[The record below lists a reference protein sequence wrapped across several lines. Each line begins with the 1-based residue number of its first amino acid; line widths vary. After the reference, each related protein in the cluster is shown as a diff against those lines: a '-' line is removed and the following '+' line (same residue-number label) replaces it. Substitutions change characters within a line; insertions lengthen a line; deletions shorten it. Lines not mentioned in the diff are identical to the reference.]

1 MLLPNLSEQIVRQ
14 AVREFAGSL
23 LEARGRYLE
32 ELEDFY
38 IGGPDMAE
46 HIRRFEGET
55 DRDLLERRARFQYPN
70 YVAKLANVLIDSSY
84 GAPIKRT
91 LRDASDGQQKTFDD
105 VLQWNAITQR
115 QLEIGQS
122 IVTLGD
128 AWACV
133 AFREQAKTVGVLPVY
148 PGHIVHVAYDPDNP
162 RRIVELVER
171 RMDDGNPDP
180 TTGKAPVLGYWFWTV
195 EEFCFAAQDGRYITP
210 PQRNSYRTVPY
221 VRWIGE
227 PVIGERT
234 GYSYIRDLIP
244 LAKALINRL
253 SELDQLVIDQ
263 TFSTL
268 VTAGHEKPTFNA
280 GTKRW
285 VGLPQGGTAN
295 YITPDPRIEAVEA
308 AVDGIIQRMC
318 ETVGV
323 PRSLLQGGIASS
335 GRQLELE
342 MWQLVQRVQ
351 RIRSINID
359 SERELCRLVCLVGA
373 THRLGLPPSPDVEVE
388 FDSQILPTDR
398 QVERQEDRA
407 DVDNIPPLMTREDYV
422 RKYRSGLN
430 TDEAVRGYIVLLDAQ
445 DRDEPGA
452 RKPGTDADVPTP
464 PPPVPPED
472 EEPSVPPPDSGK
484 SGYEQMGGGGGP

>member
-1 MLLPNLSEQIVRQ
+1 MLLPNLSEQVIRR
-14 AVREFAGSL
+14 AVAEYRAEL
-23 LEARGRYLE
+23 LSQRGRYLE

-38 IGGPDMAE
+38 IGGSDMSE
-46 HIRRFEGET
+46 HIRRFEGEEQ
-55 DRDLLERRARFQYPN
+55 RDLNERRARFQYPN
-70 YVAKLANVLIDSSY
+70 YVAKLANVLIDSAY
-84 GAPIKRT
+84 GAPIKRKI
-91 LRDASDGQQKTFDD
+91 RNASEAQQKQFDAI
-105 VLQWNAITQR
+105 LEWNSATQM
-115 QLEIGQS
+115 QLEVGQS

-133 AFREQAKTVGVLPVY
+133 AFREIAKTVGILPVY
-148 PGHIVHVAYDPDNP
+148 PGHIVHVAYDPENP
-162 RRIVELVER
+162 RQIVQLVER

-180 TTGKAPVLGYWFWTV
+180 STGKAPILGYWFWTV
-195 EEFCFAAQDGRYITP
+195 DEFAFVDQEGAYITP
-210 PQRNSYRTVPY
+210 PQRNAYRAIPY

-234 GYSYIRDLIP
+234 GLSYIRDLIP

-268 VTAGHEKPTFNA
+268 VTAGHEKPTFGT

-285 VGLPQGGTAN
+285 VGLQQGGTAE

-323 PRSLLQGGIASS
+323 PRSLLNGGIASS

-351 RIRSINID
+351 RIRSVNLET
-359 SERELCRLVCLVGA
+359 ERDLVRMVCLVGA
-373 THRLGLPPSPDVEVE
+373 THKLGLPVDPDVEVE

-398 QVERQEDRA
+398 QTERTA
-407 DVDNIPPLMTREDYV
+407 DLLDVNNIPPLMLREDYV
-422 RKYRSGLN
+422 RKYRDGIS
-430 TDEAVRGYIVLLDAQ
+430 TEDAARGYVALLDQ
-445 DRDEPGA
+445 Q
-452 RKPGTDADVPTP
+452 DADGDGGSRKTAGEGTTPEPPPSGEEEEP
-464 PPPVPPED
+464 PPPPTGG
-472 EEPSVPPPDSGK
+472 GK
-484 SGYEQMGGGGGP
+484 PGYSEGGGGWLP

>member
-1 MLLPNLSEQIVRQ
+1 MLLPNLSEQVIRR
-14 AVREFAGSL
+14 AVAEYRAEL
-23 LEARGRYLE
+23 LSQRGRYLE

-38 IGGPDMAE
+38 IGGSDMSE
-46 HIRRFEGET
+46 HIRRFEGEEQ
-55 DRDLLERRARFQYPN
+55 RDLNERRARFQYPN
-70 YVAKLANVLIDSSY
+70 YVAKLANVLIDSAY
-84 GAPIKRT
+84 GAPIKRKI
-91 LRDASDGQQKTFDD
+91 RNASEAQQKQFDAI
-105 VLQWNAITQR
+105 LEWNSATQM
-115 QLEIGQS
+115 QLEVGQS

-133 AFREQAKTVGVLPVY
+133 AFREIAKTVGILPVY
-148 PGHIVHVAYDPDNP
+148 PGHIVHVAYDPENP
-162 RRIVELVER
+162 RQIVQLVER

-180 TTGKAPVLGYWFWTV
+180 STGKAPILGYWFWTV
-195 EEFCFAAQDGRYITP
+195 DEFAFVDQEGAYITP
-210 PQRNSYRTVPY
+210 PQRNAYRAIPY

-234 GYSYIRDLIP
+234 GLSYIRDLIP

-268 VTAGHEKPTFNA
+268 VTAGHEKPTFGT

-285 VGLPQGGTAN
+285 VGLQQGGTAE

-464 PPPVPPED
+464 PVPPED
-472 EEPSVPPPDSGK
+472 EEPSVPPPNSGK
-484 SGYEQMGGGGGP
+484 SGYEQIGGGGGP